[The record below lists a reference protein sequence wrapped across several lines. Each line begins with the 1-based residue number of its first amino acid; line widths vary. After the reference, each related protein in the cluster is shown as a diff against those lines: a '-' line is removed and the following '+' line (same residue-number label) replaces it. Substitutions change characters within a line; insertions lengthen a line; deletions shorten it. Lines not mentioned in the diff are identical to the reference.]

1 MARREE
7 RAVTVPVGDAAEGL
21 VLDALYVAPDPALE
35 DAGGAVIAPPHPLYG
50 GSMDSPVVAE
60 LSWALSRGG
69 LATLRFDWRGVGAS
83 AGRPSGDAEDAR
95 ADYAAALDQLAE
107 SVSGRLVA
115 AGYSFGAAAAVR
127 ASAQTPRVRALVLVA
142 PPPAML
148 DRKLLAARPLDV
160 LILAGE
166 RDGIAPAAELDSIA
180 RELTRARVVTIA
192 QADHFFGAGLGE
204 LGRAVT
210 QWAQAWSGVAS

>member
-7 RAVTVPVGDAAEGL
+7 RAVTIPAGDAAEGL
-21 VLDALYVAPDPALE
+21 ALDALYVAPDPALE

-142 PPPAML
+142 PPPSML
-148 DRKLLAARPLDV
+148 DRTLLAARPLDV
-160 LILAGE
+160 WIVAGE

-180 RELTRARVVTIA
+180 RELPRARVVTIA

>member
-7 RAVTVPVGDAAEGL
+7 RAVTIPAGDAAEGL
-21 VLDALYVAPDPALE
+21 ALDALYVAPDPTLE

-142 PPPAML
+142 PPPSML
-148 DRKLLAARPLDV
+148 DRTLLAARPLDV
-160 LILAGE
+160 WIVAGE

-180 RELTRARVVTIA
+180 RELPRARVVTIA

-204 LGRAVT
+204 LGRTVT